1 MLWTLTMERQKITA
15 IVTGAI
21 SLALGIF
28 YLIVVQILD
37 SREMIPAPVG
47 MALLNA
53 LNQIL

>member
-1 MLWTLTMERQKITA
+1 MERPKLTA

-21 SLALGIF
+21 SLVLGIL

-53 LNQIL
+53 LHYLW

>member
-1 MLWTLTMERQKITA
+1 MERPKLTA

-21 SLALGIF
+21 SLVLGIL
-28 YLIVVQILD
+28 YLSVVQILD